1 MVYILKSVFFWY
13 IIKNHPH
20 PKFQWLCPLL
30 TCSCLQSSASR
41 DLLEIRVPEIFKRS
55 RALRHQRP
63 NRILRRSI
71 YNSYACFVQTVDN
84 KSCLHIDIRPGQQA
98 VCRCVWEEI
107 PSHQHFSSSCCNLAR
122 VSLLF
127 FPLFFHLS
135 PALWLLFLGFPQVFI
150 SRSEKAASKY
160 IAFSSEVTVFLYVC
174 LSACLSS
181 PLNRC
186 SQVWEGCRK
195 ELVRGSSTLDG

>member
-71 YNSYACFVQTVDN
+71 HNSNACFVQTVDN

-150 SRSEKAASKY
+150 SWSEKPASKLHLVQKSQSSFTFAFLLAYRAHWTDAPKFEKAA
-160 IAFSSEVTVFLYVC
+160 ER
-174 LSACLSS
+174 
-181 PLNRC
+181 N
-186 SQVWEGCRK
+186 
-195 ELVRGSSTLDG
+195 